1 MRLLESAAS
10 IIVRYALVW
19 QESHVPTLADFLA
32 SSELASSGELPAAD
46 RLALCCYDLRQRI
59 ERNLHARAED
69 YLTLAGNTLSHDE
82 IVLDLIYTEYRA
94 RTDRGEAIAPDSMA
108 ERFPPLA
115 GRIQRLL
122 EVDRAFGSDSTIDA
136 SATDDWPAA
145 NPSNIEHTKVQTS
158 ASQPVATAHSSLP
171 DRIGRYPILRHLGRG
186 GQGEVFQSVHPTL
199 QIPVVIKWCRNE
211 QIFDREQLLA
221 EGRALASLD
230 HPNLCRIF
238 DLDFDGRRP
247 FLVIEFLP
255 GRTLSQRIEES
266 PVDPRD
272 AARWLAKVARALE
285 VVHSCGMIHRDIKPQ
300 NIILSA
306 DGEPKLLDFGLA
318 KFRWAWNEASQEN
331 TGVIS
336 GSVGYMPPEQAN
348 GCDPEISVRSDLFSL
363 GATLHYLLT
372 GKSPIPGARFPEILS
387 NAQQGH
393 YDLALLNDPKV
404 PKPLADL
411 CRRCLASSPKNRP
424 ASAAVIADELEQYE
438 VRNRSRSKWV
448 LLGLG
453 IVILTV
459 GIGWFATNRRVPAPI
474 PVLAV
479 PIEQTLSLMVNVR
492 VGDRYLPLPNPAPVP
507 SGRLVRIE
515 GVAPPGAAELLT
527 RDCTGQWR
535 RLTESFTVDSS
546 ARFAF
551 PRDIKQGIRIDG
563 NGNEMVAIL
572 TGEPAVLLHEV
583 EILLASPQEPWP
595 LLPLVSVL
603 SLEGTGVRVLQKTR
617 DFTVVEDRANP
628 EDEVAGKLE
637 QLGKTMKDHQIQIRA
652 IAFRSTR

>member
-1 MRLLESAAS
+1 MRSLESDAS
-10 IIVRYALVW
+10 IIVRYAMVW
-19 QESHVPTLADFLA
+19 QKLHAPSLANFLA
-32 SSELASSGELPAAD
+32 STGEPPAAD
-46 RLALCCYDLRQRI
+46 RLAICCYDLRQRI

-69 YLTLAGNTLSHDE
+69 YLTLVGNKLSHDE

-108 ERFPPLA
+108 QRFPPLA
-115 GRIQRLL
+115 ERIQRLID
-122 EVDRAFGSDSTIDA
+122 VDRAFGSDSTIDA
-136 SATDDWPAA
+136 SATDDWPGA
-145 NPSNIEHTKVQTS
+145 NPANIEHTKVQTS
-158 ASQPVATAHSSLP
+158 ASQHVANTRTSLP
-171 DRIGRYPILRHLGRG
+171 ERIGRYPVLRHLGRG
-186 GQGEVFQSVHPTL
+186 GQGEVFQSMHPTL

-266 PVDPRD
+266 PVDPKD
-272 AARWLAKVARALE
+272 AARWIAKVARALE
-285 VVHSCGMIHRDIKPQ
+285 SVHQSGMIHRDIKPQ

-318 KFRWAWNEASQEN
+318 KFRWSWNEENQEN

-372 GKSPIPGARFPEILS
+372 GKSPIAGACFPEILS
-387 NAQQGH
+387 NAQKGN
-393 YDLALLNDPKV
+393 YNLALLNEPNV

-411 CRRCLASSPKNRP
+411 CRRCLASSPKDRP
-424 ASAAVIADELEQYE
+424 ASAADIADELERFA
-438 VRNRSRSKWV
+438 VRSRSRLKRV
-448 LLGLG
+448 LIGLG
-453 IVILTV
+453 IALLTF
-459 GIGWFATNRRVPAPI
+459 GIGWFPTNRQTPVPTPT
-474 PVLAV
+474 LAV

-515 GVAPPGAAELLT
+515 GEAPPGQAAELLT
-527 RDCTGQWR
+527 RDSSGRWR

-551 PRDIKQGIRIDG
+551 PHDVKQGIRIDG
-563 NGNEMVAIL
+563 NGNEVVAIL
-572 TGEPAVLLHEV
+572 TGEPAALSREV
-583 EILLASPQEPWP
+583 EILIASPQEPWP
-595 LLPLVSVL
+595 VLPLTSVL

-628 EDEVAGKLE
+628 EEEVAGKLE
-637 QLGKTMKDHQIQIRA
+637 QLGQTMKDHMIRIRA
-652 IAFRSTR
+652 IVFRSTR